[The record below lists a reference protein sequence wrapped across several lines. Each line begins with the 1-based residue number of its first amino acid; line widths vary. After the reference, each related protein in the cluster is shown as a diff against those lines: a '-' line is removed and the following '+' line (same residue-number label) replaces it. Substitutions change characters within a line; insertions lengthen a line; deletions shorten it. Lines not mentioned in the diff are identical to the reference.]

1 MWGKSFNLVF
11 KTGFLAKHIENKCVS
26 VVLFSS
32 KKTDTKFE
40 LLLNY
45 VESNVC
51 KYVAKSNERVIAD
64 ALKCKKE

>member
-32 KKTDTKFE
+32 KKTYTKFE

-45 VESNVC
+45 VENIC
-51 KYVAKSNERVIAD
+51 MYIVAEHM
-64 ALKCKKE
+64 